1 MAYPSDPDKY
11 SVDINLESNEN
22 SEGIEFLN
30 IGALNNIPIN
40 SIRIIGVKS
49 FYNVSNILHN
59 HNEIV
64 TINNMFIDY
73 RSTQVNTQVDSIV
86 QNYNIRN
93 LTIQNSTG
101 PYIVY
106 EGSFNQNA
114 IGRLTLGPGL
124 TEIQSNAFDIYE
136 PSFRNYSN
144 LTDNQIRDM
153 NVTIA
158 DQAQPYSIG
167 IGAFYGRN
175 ISDIVLSKTLI
186 SIGNYAFNTSTK
198 VILLSNIDHNLQQYI
213 DLTVY
218 ENNRNLRNIDFSG
231 HDLSG
236 INLSGADL
244 SGANLS
250 NANLDN
256 TDLTNIVYGGLIGPY
271 TGTPIHNITY
281 HNHDGENLS
290 NT

>member
-40 SIRIIGVKS
+40 SIRIIGVKR

-114 IGRLTLGPGL
+114 IGRLTLRPGL
-124 TEIQSNAFDIYE
+124 TEIQSNAFSADSDSDI
-136 PSFRNYSN
+136 R
-144 LTDNQIRDM
+144 
-153 NVTIA
+153 VTID
-158 DQAQPYSIG
+158 DQEQPY
-167 IGAFYGRN
+167 
-175 ISDIVLSKTLI
+175 
-186 SIGNYAFNTSTK
+186 SIGNYAFDKRRFPRNDDGTSG
-198 VILLSNIDHNLQQYI
+198 LSIGKG
-213 DLTVY
+213 
-218 ENNRNLRNIDFSG
+218 LRSIGRLVFSSMAYPS
-231 HDLSG
+231 DPDKYSVD
-236 INLSGADL
+236 INLESNENSEGIEFLNIGAL
-244 SGANLS
+244 N
-250 NANLDN
+250 
-256 TDLTNIVYGGLIGPY
+256 NIPINSIRIIGVVFIMYLIY
-271 TGTPIHNITY
+271 YITIMK
-281 HNHDGENLS
+281 L
-290 NT
+290 